1 MAGVCLIYLQV
12 KDGKI
17 SKNGNIFLFDT
28 TKKMDIRTAALELS
42 QIEIELETMN
52 TRLYAL
58 RQRKQEKSE
67 ELKQILSNPQ
77 YNTVNILSLPNGKE
91 IKIIRE
97 YNKPWSVTQGM
108 LQEIITLYFR
118 DHEIP
123 NPDRLVAAINLAV
136 RTRNRSTDMKIEF
149 K

>member
-1 MAGVCLIYLQV
+1 MFCL
-12 KDGKI
+12 KE
-17 SKNGNIFLFDT
+17 
-28 TKKMDIRTAALELS
+28 KMDIRTAALELS
-42 QIEIELETMN
+42 QIETEIDEINARM
-52 TRLYAL
+52 YAL
-58 RQRKQEKSE
+58 RQRKNQKSDQ
-67 ELKQILSNPQ
+67 LKQILTNPQ

-97 YNKPWSVTQGM
+97 YNKPWSVTQTM

-123 NPDRLVAAINLAV
+123 NPDRLVASINAAV
-136 RTRNRSTDMKIEF
+136 RTKNRSTDMKIEF